1 MERAE
6 LGEEILVTRRGK
18 PVIRLVAVE

>member
-6 LGEEILVTRRGK
+6 LGEETLVTRHGR
-18 PVIRLVAVE
+18 PVIRLVPAS